1 MNCCMLR
8 LLFWGCK
15 TEALDGSSLICVLLK
30 TRGVLIQL
38 IQHLRYVYLVQHH
51 TKPGTNTRR
60 SQLYNDNMP
69 STGNLKLQYPDEDE
83 AILLLRAIRDVNL
96 PKFLAQDLPLF
107 QGLPQHLS

>member
-1 MNCCMLR
+1 
-8 LLFWGCK
+8 
-15 TEALDGSSLICVLLK
+15 
-30 TRGVLIQL
+30 
-38 IQHLRYVYLVQHH
+38 
-51 TKPGTNTRR
+51 
-60 SQLYNDNMP
+60 MP